1 MNCRFLYVLP
11 LLCSLLCSL
20 LLVACKEEKK
30 EQAQPMLPPV
40 AVYEVK
46 VQDVP
51 WPAEYQAQAS
61 GSRAVEVRARVQAI
75 IEKRLYEEGDF
86 VKEGQQLF
94 QLERDQYEAQ
104 VQQAEAQFNNA
115 EREWKRVRPLYE
127 QNAVSQKERDNAR
140 AAYDTA
146 RAALR
151 AARINLNYCQ
161 VVSPVSGYSSKEN
174 FTEGNLV
181 SNNSL
186 LTYVNQ
192 TNPMHIDFSIAAP
205 ERMRRQQLASEGR
218 LSFPAEGKY
227 SARLRL
233 LDGKMYE
240 GTGEVTFIDS
250 QVQAQTGV
258 IKARAVFDNS
268 EGSIMPGQ
276 YVRLYMEGDVLK
288 KAILIPQ
295 KCVTITQK
303 GAMVMAVDKD
313 NTVYVIPV
321 VVSESI
327 GHNYLVDSGLKGG
340 ERLITEGMIK
350 ARPGAKV
357 KITPTLEE
365 QQKAQAAQKAKNAEK
380 ADASSQKANEKSS
393 QANPAPE
400 KK

>member
-1 MNCRFLYVLP
+1 MKYRIHLFC
-11 LLCSLLCSL
+11 LLCSLCVLT
-20 LLVACKEEKK
+20 ACQEEKK
-30 EQAQPMLPPV
+30 ANPMTAMAPPV

-46 VQDVP
+46 VEDVP
-51 WPAEYQAQAS
+51 WPAEFQAQAS

-75 IEKRLYEEGDF
+75 IQKRLYEEGDF

-104 VQQAEAQFNNA
+104 MQQALAQFNNA

-127 QNAVSQKERDNAR
+127 KNAVSQKERDNAL

-205 ERMRRQQLASEGR
+205 ERMRRQQLQASGR
-218 LSFPAEGKY
+218 LVFPKDGKY
-227 SARLRL
+227 TARLRL
-233 LDGKMYE
+233 LDGTMYQ
-240 GTGEVTFIDS
+240 GKGEVTFIDS
-250 QVQAQTGV
+250 QVQAATGV

-268 EGSIMPGQ
+268 NGAIMPGQ
-276 YVRLYMEGDVLK
+276 YVRLYIDGDILK
-288 KAILIPQ
+288 QAILIPQ

-303 GAMVMAVDKD
+303 GAVVMGVDKD
-313 NTVYVIPV
+313 NTVYVLPV
-321 VVSESI
+321 VISESI
-327 GHNYLVDSGLKGG
+327 GQLYLVDSGLKGG
-340 ERLITEGMIK
+340 ERLISEGLIK
-350 ARPGAKV
+350 ARPGSKV
-357 KITPTLEE
+357 TITPTLAE
-365 QQKAQAAQKAKNAEK
+365 QQKAKAKQEAQKT
-380 ADASSQKANEKSS
+380 ANDSK
-393 QANPAPE
+393 E

>member
-1 MNCRFLYVLP
+1 MKYRIHLFC
-11 LLCSLLCSL
+11 LLCSLCVLT
-20 LLVACKEEKK
+20 ACQEEKK
-30 EQAQPMLPPV
+30 ANPMTAMAPPV

-46 VQDVP
+46 VEDVP
-51 WPAEYQAQAS
+51 WPAEFQAQAS

-75 IEKRLYEEGDF
+75 IQKRLYEEGDF

-104 VQQAEAQFNNA
+104 MQQALAQFNNA

-127 QNAVSQKERDNAR
+127 KNAVSQKERDNAL

-205 ERMRRQQLASEGR
+205 ERMRRQQLQASGR
-218 LSFPAEGKY
+218 LVFPKDGKY
-227 SARLRL
+227 TARLRL
-233 LDGKMYE
+233 LDGTMYQ
-240 GTGEVTFIDS
+240 GKGEVTFIDS
-250 QVQAQTGV
+250 QVQAATGV

-268 EGSIMPGQ
+268 NGAIMPGQ
-276 YVRLYMEGDVLK
+276 YVRLYIDGDILK
-288 KAILIPQ
+288 QAILIPQ

-303 GAMVMAVDKD
+303 GAVVMGVDKD
-313 NTVYVIPV
+313 NTVYVLPV
-321 VVSESI
+321 VISESI
-327 GHNYLVDSGLKGG
+327 GQLYLVDSGLKGG
-340 ERLITEGMIK
+340 ERLISEGLIK
-350 ARPGAKV
+350 ARPGSKV
-357 KITPTLEE
+357 TITPTLAE
-365 QQKAQAAQKAKNAEK
+365 QQKAKAKQEAQKT
-380 ADASSQKANEKSS
+380 ANDSKD
-393 QANPAPE
+393 

>member
-1 MNCRFLYVLP
+1 MKYRIHLFC
-11 LLCSLLCSL
+11 LLCSLCVLT
-20 LLVACKEEKK
+20 ACQEEKK
-30 EQAQPMLPPV
+30 ANPMTAMAPPV

-46 VQDVP
+46 VEDVP
-51 WPAEYQAQAS
+51 WPAEFQAQAS

-75 IEKRLYEEGDF
+75 IQKRLYEEGDF

-104 VQQAEAQFNNA
+104 MQQALAQFNNA

-127 QNAVSQKERDNAR
+127 KNAVSQKERDNAL

-205 ERMRRQQLASEGR
+205 ERMRRQQLQASGR
-218 LSFPAEGKY
+218 LVFPKDGKY
-227 SARLRL
+227 TARLRL
-233 LDGKMYE
+233 LDGTMYQ
-240 GTGEVTFIDS
+240 GKGEVTFIDS
-250 QVQAQTGV
+250 QVQAATGV

-268 EGSIMPGQ
+268 NGAIMPGQ
-276 YVRLYMEGDVLK
+276 YVRLYIDGDILK
-288 KAILIPQ
+288 QAILIPQ

-303 GAMVMAVDKD
+303 GAVVMGVDKD
-313 NTVYVIPV
+313 NTVYVLPV
-321 VVSESI
+321 VISESI
-327 GHNYLVDSGLKGG
+327 GQLYLVDSGLKGG
-340 ERLITEGMIK
+340 ERLISEGLIK
-350 ARPGAKV
+350 ARPGSKV
-357 KITPTLEE
+357 TITPTLAE
-365 QQKAQAAQKAKNAEK
+365 QQKAKAKQDAQKT
-380 ADASSQKANEKSS
+380 ANDSK
-393 QANPAPE
+393 E

>member
-1 MNCRFLYVLP
+1 MKYRIHLFC
-11 LLCSLLCSL
+11 LLCSLCVLT
-20 LLVACKEEKK
+20 ACQEEKK
-30 EQAQPMLPPV
+30 ANPMTAMAPPV

-46 VQDVP
+46 VEDVP
-51 WPAEYQAQAS
+51 WPAEFQAQAS

-75 IEKRLYEEGDF
+75 IQKRLYEEGDF

-104 VQQAEAQFNNA
+104 MQQALAQFNNA

-127 QNAVSQKERDNAR
+127 KNAVSQKERDNAL

-205 ERMRRQQLASEGR
+205 ERMRRQQLQASGR
-218 LSFPAEGKY
+218 LVFPKDGKY
-227 SARLRL
+227 TARLRL
-233 LDGKMYE
+233 LDGTMYQ
-240 GTGEVTFIDS
+240 GKGKVTFIDS
-250 QVQAQTGV
+250 QVQAATGV

-268 EGSIMPGQ
+268 NGAIMPGQ
-276 YVRLYMEGDVLK
+276 YVRLYIDGDILK
-288 KAILIPQ
+288 QAILIPQ

-303 GAMVMAVDKD
+303 GAVVMGVDKD
-313 NTVYVIPV
+313 NTVYVLPV
-321 VVSESI
+321 VISESI
-327 GHNYLVDSGLKGG
+327 GQLYLVDSGLKGG
-340 ERLITEGMIK
+340 ERLISEGLIK
-350 ARPGAKV
+350 ARPGSKV
-357 KITPTLEE
+357 TITPTLAE
-365 QQKAQAAQKAKNAEK
+365 QQKAKAKQEAQKT
-380 ADASSQKANEKSS
+380 ANDSKD
-393 QANPAPE
+393 